1 MFPEVDCFLPI
12 GIQGENMGLI
22 TMLLLLVH
30 CYFQEEQRD
39 IDSTRK
45 AALKSRMKTVSY
57 CIASSSLVF
66 HTKNRLIQVSQLQI
80 LSWACC
86 SLCLQHLVRTN
97 FPKSHPQLQ
106 ALHKAPVYI
115 ASCFPVVYPQLL
127 DLHKASVTS
136 PTFSPQ
142 TAFISNYV
150 CIQPYGV
157 GAIALWHHHCRLV
170 TTA

>member
-1 MFPEVDCFLPI
+1 MR
-12 GIQGENMGLI
+12 
-22 TMLLLLVH
+22 H
-30 CYFQEEQRD
+30 
-39 IDSTRK
+39 STGK

-66 HTKNRLIQVSQLQI
+66 HTKNRLIRVSQLQI

-170 TTA
+170 TTAKQWYKACGLLWYPLPKATSIYIESFHLQLSCE